1 MFTKELKYA
10 GHVRRFTIREGL
22 EEGWEVREE
31 ADSQVVRVQH
41 YRDWHRL
48 ERARLRID
56 QQVSELEHQ
65 GWR

>member
-1 MFTKELKYA
+1 
-10 GHVRRFTIREGL
+10 
-22 EEGWEVREE
+22 VREE

-56 QQVSELEHQ
+56 QQVSELEHE

>member
-1 MFTKELKYA
+1 MFTRELKFA
-10 GHVRRFTIREGL
+10 GHIRRFTIREGA

-31 ADSQVVRVQH
+31 ADSEIVRVQQ

-48 ERARLRID
+48 ERARMRID
-56 QQVSELEHQ
+56 QQVSELEHE